1 MHAGV
6 KPDLS
11 RTRNGSN
18 AMPFTPVKQNRI
30 ADEIVSQLKA
40 AILSGRY
47 TPGERLPTERELTG
61 QFQVSRVVVREALRE
76 LEITGLVRILQGP
89 SGGAYVTDLS
99 TDHLDSAFLDL
110 FLYNKVSVAEL
121 IQARRLVECE
131 IARLAAARCDAESIR
146 RLQAALDA
154 EQAAGAVHA
163 DFVANRLRFHHLLAE
178 MSGNRLLQAIASSLF
193 RLTGEVILEVK
204 PVKKVIH
211 RTQEHAGILRAIADR
226 DADGAALAMNDH
238 LQHMGKRL
246 GELEGVYR
254 KRTGSATRRPNL
266 RRRHGATA

>member
-1 MHAGV
+1 
-6 KPDLS
+6 
-11 RTRNGSN
+11 
-18 AMPFTPVKQNRI
+18 MPFIPVKQNRI
-30 ADEIVSQLKA
+30 ADAIVSQLKA

-76 LEITGLVRILQGP
+76 LEITGLVKILQGP

-99 TDHLDSAFLDL
+99 ADHLESAFLDL
-110 FLYNKVSVAEL
+110 FLYTKVSVAEL
-121 IQARRLVECE
+121 IQARLLIECE
-131 IARLAAARCDAESIR
+131 IARLAAVHCDAESLR
-146 RLQAALDA
+146 LLQAAIDA
-154 EQAAGAVHA
+154 EQTASGSHA
-163 DFVANRLRFHHLLAE
+163 DFVSNRLRFHHHLAA

-211 RTQEHAGILRAIADR
+211 RTEEHAGILRAIKDHDP
-226 DADGAALAMNDH
+226 DAAALAMNDH

-246 GELEGVYR
+246 GQLEGLYR
-254 KRTGSATRRPNL
+254 KKMGSATRRPNL
-266 RRRHGATA
+266 RLRQGTTG